1 MLNIETSVN
10 KMIEDIL
17 KSKVEL
23 SACALSEMRS
33 SSLSDFCQIRFMLTW
48 IECKKEEDSFTKGFF
63 CDIGTTVHSLVQK
76 WLGLKGYLY
85 GLWKCPV
92 CEKIA
97 KEGFGP
103 IRCCKGNLC
112 VYEEYSLIW
121 QEMTGHCDGLLL
133 INNKFYILELKTISV
148 RGFNERCKLEN
159 PIDYHYNQ
167 VNMYTLMG
175 QKLELPYPIV
185 GGVVLYVQRDN
196 PSKYKAFPQKGID
209 LKKVQNTIKNYKLA
223 KHMVFTG
230 KFKNIIKKCKKY
242 GDSPYCPYKGICFS
256 KGLEEFITKTWE
268 LENKDD

>member
-1 MLNIETSVN
+1 MQNIEMSIN
-10 KMIEDIL
+10 KIVEDVL

-48 IECKKEEDSFTKGFF
+48 IECKKEEDSFMKGFF
-63 CDIGTTVHSLVQK
+63 CDIGTVVHSLVQK

-92 CEKIA
+92 CEKIV

-103 IRCCKGNLC
+103 IRCCNGNLC

-121 QEMTGHCDGLLL
+121 KGMTGHCDGLLL
-133 INNKFYILELKTISV
+133 INNEFYILELKTISV
-148 RGFNERCKLEN
+148 RGLQERCKLEE

-185 GGVVLYVQRDN
+185 GGVVLYIQRDN
-196 PSKYKAFPQKGID
+196 PSRYKAFPQKGID
-209 LKKVQNTIKNYKLA
+209 LKKVQDTIRDYKLA
-223 KHMVFTG
+223 KNMVLTG
-230 KFKNIIKKCKKY
+230 KFKNVIKKCKKY
-242 GDSPYCPYKGICFS
+242 NDSPYCPYKGTCFRE
-256 KGLEEFITKTWE
+256 GLEEFVTKMWE
-268 LENKDD
+268 LENTDD